1 MNIFDP
7 DAYEKIMLNNAIL
20 LKWPIALVRNFF
32 YNSRP
37 IGGEIRPRRAG
48 GCRVIWPCQTF
59 SARTKKKYGKLRKQ
73 RPQQHRHRIKGA
85 VVGWR
90 ICQEGVNVQYE

>member
-7 DAYEKIMLNNAIL
+7 DAYDKIMLNNVML
-20 LKWPIALVRNFF
+20 LKWPIALVRKTF

-37 IGGEIRPRRAG
+37 IGGEIRLRKTG
-48 GCRVIWPCQTF
+48 GCRIIWPLQTF

-73 RPQQHRHRIKGA
+73 RPQQHRRIIKHEKEFGL
-85 VVGWR
+85 
-90 ICQEGVNVQYE
+90 